1 MGTCTNC
8 GCDKIGCG
16 CKDSFLTSP
25 PPCPTPVDCPEAQP
39 CAEVFDAQCI
49 IYSGDPI
56 ICTPDVVVPSNTN
69 IADALNEIV
78 DYFCAK
84 TPDPAD
90 VVIVQGDNISIDVT
104 SITIGSTTTYTV
116 TTLDTGWVDLEGFA
130 YYQIGM
136 ATQKPQVRR
145 MGKQIHF
152 RGDLYLPLSDGTAIP
167 LTTPDTYRTL
177 LFKTPYIG
185 AGGLINDGTD
195 RLLFNS
201 SGSVAQSV
209 IPTSVLPALTN
220 LDGTYKLSKLI
231 ATRQLEVQKTLG
243 TPDKQ
248 GTLTLTAP
256 VTLEI
261 LANKTLR
268 ITPVEV
274 MESNSVDI
282 TSFDGSSAFRNITSS
297 FTSRSLMTNL
307 KDWAIERDGLH
318 TRGGNI
324 QTLGGLI
331 IGRLYTILVYVPGD
345 DFTNVGAIMN
355 QGGQSFIATG
365 TVPTSWV
372 NSSQLTLTYLSDVY
386 STYPPNGNS
395 NVAALPILLD
405 GTIYLDAGDHTHIG
419 GFKISLDGLIAYLT

>member
-1 MGTCTNC
+1 MGTCTNY
-8 GCDKIGCG
+8 GCSKIECG

-49 IYSGDPI
+49 VYTGADI
-56 ICTPDVVVPSNTN
+56 ICTPDVVVATDTN
-69 IADALNEIV
+69 VADALNNIV

-90 VVIVQGDNISIDVT
+90 VVIVEGDNTSINVT
-104 SITIGSTTTYTV
+104 SVTISNTTTYTV
-116 TTLDTGWVDLEGFA
+116 TTLDTGWVNLEGFA
-130 YYQIGM
+130 YYQGSM
-136 ATQKPQVRR
+136 ASNKPQVRR
-145 MGKQIHF
+145 IGKQIHF

-201 SGSVAQSV
+201 SGSAAQSV

-231 ATRQLEVQKTLG
+231 ATRQFRIREPQSDTG
-243 TPDKQ
+243 S

-256 VTLEI
+256 IILEI
-261 LANKTLR
+261 LPNKTLR

-274 MESNSVDI
+274 IESNSVDTI
-282 TSFDGSSAFRNITSS
+282 SFDGNSAFRNITSS
-297 FTSRSLMTNL
+297 FNGISIMTNL
-307 KDWAIERDGLH
+307 KNWVSARTGLH
-318 TRGGNI
+318 SRAGNI
-324 QTLGGLI
+324 QTNGALI
-331 IGRLYTILVYVPGD
+331 IGRLYTMLNSYIGD
-345 DFTNVGAIMN
+345 DFTNVGAITTAY
-355 QGGQSFIATG
+355 GQSFIATG
-365 TVPTSWV
+365 TTPTSWTLGT
-372 NSSQLTLTYLSDVY
+372 QLMEVDLSDIEA
-386 STYPPNGNS
+386 SYPPYGFNL
-395 NVAALPILLD
+395 VASFPVLTD
-405 GTIYLDAGDHTHIG
+405 GSYLDAGSHTDIG

>member
-1 MGTCTNC
+1 MSDCKSKPC
-8 GCDKIGCG
+8 GCEDTPLTTPAPCNPIGCP
-16 CKDSFLTSP
+16 DP
-25 PPCPTPVDCPEAQP
+25 YPCTETTD
-39 CAEVFDAQCI
+39 AECV
-49 IYSGDPI
+49 IYSGADI

-84 TPDPAD
+84 NPDPAD

-130 YYQIGM
+130 YYQVGM

-152 RGDLYLPLSDGTAIP
+152 RGDLYLPLSDGAAAIP
-167 LTTPDTYRTL
+167 LLTPDTYRTQL
-177 LFKTPYIG
+177 YKTPYIG
-185 AGGLINDGTD
+185 VGGLINDGTD

-209 IPTSVLPALTN
+209 IPTSVLPALTT

-231 ATRQLEVQKTLG
+231 ATRQLQVQKTLG
-243 TPDKQ
+243 DPTKQ

-256 VTLEI
+256 ITLEI
-261 LANKTLR
+261 LPNKTLR

-282 TSFDGSSAFRNITSS
+282 TSFDGNSAFRNITSS
-297 FTSRSLMTNL
+297 FTGRYAMQNL
-307 KDWAIERDGLH
+307 KAWNSPRNGLH
-318 TRGGNI
+318 SISGSTQISG
-324 QTLGGLI
+324 TLT
-331 IGRLYTILVYVPGD
+331 IGHCYTLLNVYAGD
-345 DFTNVGAIMN
+345 DFTNVGAASN
-355 QGGQSFIATG
+355 NAGVTFIATG
-365 TVPTSWV
+365 TTPTTWV
-372 NSSQLTLTYLSDVY
+372 NNSQLRDQFLTDLYQN
-386 STYPPNGNS
+386 YPPTALVLTS
-395 NVAALPILLD
+395 ATLPILTD
-405 GTIYLDAGDHTHIG
+405 GTYLDAGTHTDIG